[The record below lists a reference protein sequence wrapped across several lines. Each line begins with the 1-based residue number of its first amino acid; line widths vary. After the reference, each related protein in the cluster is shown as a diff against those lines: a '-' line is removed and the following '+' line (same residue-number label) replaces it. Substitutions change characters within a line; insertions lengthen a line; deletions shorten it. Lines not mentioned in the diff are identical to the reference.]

1 MIPFDLHIARTL
13 DEALTLLAT
22 TGGRP
27 VAGATDLIPAMRAG
41 RVFPHHLVDISRL
54 RDLRYITR
62 GDDGWIHLGALT
74 THADLVSSPLI
85 QQVGGGLWAAATSLG
100 GPQTRVRGTL
110 GGNLAN
116 ASPAADVGTALVGLD
131 AVITLVSSAGERR
144 LPLRDF
150 FTGPGKTVL
159 QPAELIKAVAFRPVE
174 GGAGGAFLKMGL
186 RHSLAIAVVNVGVT
200 VRLDGERIS
209 EAIIAIGAA
218 APTIVRAGDAENVL
232 IGAEPTPAA
241 IQQAAE
247 LAVQAIRPID
257 DVRATAAY
265 RRAITPVLVRR
276 ALTEAI
282 RVGGKRAEIG
292 E

>member
-1 MIPFDLHIARTL
+1 MEPFDLHVACSL
-13 DEALTLLAT
+13 DEALALLAT

-41 RVFPHHLVDISRL
+41 RVSPRHLVDISRL
-54 RDLRYITR
+54 REWRYITR
-62 GDDGWIHLGALT
+62 GDDGWIHLGALV

-85 QQVGGGLWAAATSLG
+85 QQAGGGLWAAATSLG

-131 AVITLVSSAGERR
+131 AAITLVSSAGERR

-150 FTGPGKTVL
+150 FTGPGMTVL
-159 QPAELIKAVAFRPVE
+159 QPAELIKEVAFRPVADL
-174 GGAGGAFLKMGL
+174 AGGAFLKMGL
-186 RHSLAIAVVNVGVT
+186 RRSLAIAVVNVGVT
-200 VRLDGERIS
+200 VRLDGDRIG

-218 APTIVRAGDAENVL
+218 APTIVRAEAAEAVL
-232 IGAEPTPAA
+232 VGAKPTPAVM
-241 IQQAAE
+241 QQAGE
-247 LAVQAIRPID
+247 LAALAIRPID
-257 DVRATAAY
+257 DLRATAAY
-265 RRAITPVLVRR
+265 RRAISPVLVRR

-282 RVGGKRAEIG
+282 RLAHQD
-292 E
+292 